1 MQTFEKTQF
10 CMGTRK
16 MVETGWNKIL
26 FLWSCCSA
34 VSLNVASLAPPAP
47 WCKNIRRVIVSYV
60 INLWGS
66 FIKEK
71 SFNTHLL
78 SRLLLRVKGK
88 KSQLYARGMG
98 EEDTSQPIF
107 HQRDC
112 LKMKYQMLDEHP
124 FLPTGEWSA
133 NICCKLCE
141 ERATKLL
148 KRW

>member
-1 MQTFEKTQF
+1 MQTFEKTHF

-16 MVETGWNKIL
+16 TVETGWNKIL

-47 WCKNIRRVIVSYV
+47 WCKNIRQVIVSYD

-78 SRLLLRVKGK
+78 QGYFSELKEKNPNSMQGAWGRRIPASPFSIRETVSKWSIK
-88 KSQLYARGMG
+88 CWMSTPSFPQVG
-98 EEDTSQPIF
+98 EELTYAASYV
-107 HQRDC
+107 R
-112 LKMKYQMLDEHP
+112 KE
-124 FLPTGEWSA
+124 LPSY
-133 NICCKLCE
+133 
-141 ERATKLL
+141 
-148 KRW
+148 